1 MRDPR
6 VAQARLGSLV
16 LFFVG
21 RWMGSGR
28 GERSDTCQTVFHFVP
43 CDAARAGSV
52 APLGPSPRRSERRA
66 STRARGA
73 TGAEAEDAA
82 AGANVRVGGA
92 WVTPGPR
99 RFSDR
104 VAPQTPA
111 RCPRPSS
118 SPRRA
123 RPRTSWS
130 RPDPTR
136 GQARKR
142 LNARNLDSR
151 FPMDGRARLPEKQVA
166 RTDATAIS
174 RARFP
179 AGHAVCE
186 FQNNFVSVTN
196 PRKHRKTCTQK
207 PKSGSFVSNA
217 SARSV
222 AALSPATARCDPPT
236 RAAPSLVVPSS
247 APEPEARLGSPDP
260 SARAELRAVP
270 RHVAVLPLDSPQA
283 PAGQR

>member
-52 APLGPSPRRSERRA
+52 APLGPSPRRSARRA

-73 TGAEAEDAA
+73 TGADAEDAA

-142 LNARNLDSR
+142 LNARNLESR
-151 FPMDGRARLPEKQVA
+151 FPMDSRGCRKSRSREFFPARAFPRATQSVNFKISPDRSEKTPEKLY
-166 RTDATAIS
+166 T
-174 RARFP
+174 
-179 AGHAVCE
+179 
-186 FQNNFVSVTN
+186 
-196 PRKHRKTCTQK
+196 KTEVV
-207 PKSGSFVSNA
+207 SFVSNA

-260 SARAELRAVP
+260 SARAELLAVP

>member
-1 MRDPR
+1 VRDPR

-52 APLGPSPRRSERRA
+52 APLGPSPRRSARRA

-151 FPMDGRARLPEKQVA
+151 FPMDSKSPG
-166 RTDATAIS
+166 
-174 RARFP
+174 
-179 AGHAVCE
+179 C
-186 FQNNFVSVTN
+186 
-196 PRKHRKTCTQK
+196 RKTTSREK
-207 PKSGSFVSNA
+207 TRLRFGDFP
-217 SARSV
+217 R
-222 AALSPATARCDPPT
+222 ALSRGPR
-236 RAAPSLVVPSS
+236 SL
-247 APEPEARLGSPDP
+247 
-260 SARAELRAVP
+260 
-270 RHVAVLPLDSPQA
+270 
-283 PAGQR
+283 